1 MDERERAA
9 IEAVVTDYL
18 EGMIWNDPERLRRA
32 MHPLAMQSGHYKG
45 QFEFYDR
52 DAFIESLEN
61 EKTAEPGTPYEAR
74 IVSIDMTGDVAVV
87 KVENTCFGTSFTDY
101 LTLIRVGDRWQIV
114 MKAFFDHAHEA
125 GGAAS

>member
-1 MDERERAA
+1 MDDSERTE

-32 MHPLAMQSGHYKG
+32 MHPLCMQAGHYKG

-52 DAFIESLEN
+52 DAFIEALES
-61 EKTAEPGTPYEAR
+61 EKTEEPGTPYNAA

-87 KVENTCFGTSFTDY
+87 KVINECLGTSFTDY
-101 LTLIRVGDRWQIV
+101 LTLIKVEERWRIV
-114 MKAFFDHAHEA
+114 MKAFFDHANEA
-125 GGAAS
+125 PAE